1 MINEAQGKKERWL
14 LEIKAS
20 STGAAAVSIYRS
32 VALSKCNEIHKLLP
46 AGDSAAALPQ
56 VLGTASLRE
65 KDGDGDGAVAGARAP
80 GQGRSRDV
88 LFGRR
93 RHIRRPSVPCARMIA
108 GLWYVD
114 VLCPRNAAHL
124 RPSQS
129 HARVVLP
136 VFGSAGF

>member
-65 KDGDGDGAVAGARAP
+65 KDGDGDGAVAGARP
-80 GQGRSRDV
+80 GSVTGCV
-88 LFGRR
+88 VWATPA
-93 RHIRRPSVPCARMIA
+93 HPPSVPCARMIA

>member
-1 MINEAQGKKERWL
+1 LINEAQGKKERWL

-65 KDGDGDGAVAGARAP
+65 NDGDGDGAVAGDRP
-80 GQGRSRDV
+80 GSVTGCV
-88 LFGRR
+88 VWATPA
-93 RHIRRPSVPCARMIA
+93 HPPSVPCARMIA

-129 HARVVLP
+129 HALVVLFFP
-136 VFGSAGF
+136 LFGSAGF

>member
-1 MINEAQGKKERWL
+1 LINEAQGKKERWL

-65 KDGDGDGAVAGARAP
+65 NDGDGDGAVAGAGP
-80 GQGRSRDV
+80 GPVTGC

-129 HARVVLP
+129 HALVVLFFP
-136 VFGSAGF
+136 LFGSAGF